1 MTANEGALSHTVHG
15 RLSNGGA
22 PRAGDAR
29 APARPI
35 LASVTDLT
43 DRSRR
48 QVAERWGKP
57 IEEPSADVEVGPE
70 KTRFRDGFKAFH
82 LWADARPS
90 QRSIAHD
97 YRQGL
102 ERTRDEWGLLGV
114 VLYRLFGWPQRGAC
128 WLLDVLRAPCERT
141 GRFAGLVLILILFA
155 IALAIAG
162 AI

>member
-1 MTANEGALSHTVHG
+1 MQGALHG
-15 RLSNGGA
+15 RSPIRGA

-35 LASVTDLT
+35 LASVTNLT

-57 IEEPSADVEVGPE
+57 IEEPAADVEVGPE

-82 LWADARPS
+82 LWSDARSS

-114 VLYRLFGWPQRGAC
+114 VLYRMFGWPARGAC
-128 WLLDVLRAPCERT
+128 WLLDVLRTSCERP
-141 GRFAGLVLILILFA
+141 GRFAGLLAVLAVFV